1 MFPRC
6 SRGVPAEFPRC
17 SRLLAWHSRLVPDS
31 FPTRSRGMHVRV
43 CYELHCVVTSVC
55 IGKRRGRAARSAFTL
70 RALSYPNISHSIVLL
85 PPLSSAAAQHTEGD
99 RVTPPATAAQ
109 RCLALPLSVPTQRNP
124 LERLAFRPSVG
135 GRSALFVLSQ
145 QRKAKAMGCR
155 ARLISRGREALWPTG
170 RKVGRTVVWLKV
182 GLACLPRC
190 ARNGNGRVPLKTR
203 ACATLRSAPL
213 AISSLW

>member
-1 MFPRC
+1 VFPTV
-6 SRGVPAEFPRC
+6 SVAFP
-17 SRLLAWHSRLVPDS
+17 WHSRP

-43 CYELHCVVTSVC
+43 RYELHCDDYVVTSVC

-85 PPLSSAAAQHTEGD
+85 PPLSSAAAQHTEAD

-124 LERLAFRPSVG
+124 LERLCLSACSGRPIGTV
-135 GRSALFVLSQ
+135 RSQ

-155 ARLISRGREALWPTG
+155 ARLISRFR
-170 RKVGRTVVWLKV
+170 
-182 GLACLPRC
+182 
-190 ARNGNGRVPLKTR
+190 
-203 ACATLRSAPL
+203 
-213 AISSLW
+213 

>member
-6 SRGVPAEFPRC
+6 SRGVPAVFPTV
-17 SRLLAWHSRLVPDS
+17 SVA
-31 FPTRSRGMHVRV
+31 FPTRSRLVPVACM
-43 CYELHCVVTSVC
+43 CECATNFTAYDYVVTSVC

-70 RALSYPNISHSIVLL
+70 RALSYPNISHSIILL
-85 PPLSSAAAQHTEGD
+85 PPLSSAAAQHTEAD

-155 ARLISRGREALWPTG
+155 ARLISRFR
-170 RKVGRTVVWLKV
+170 
-182 GLACLPRC
+182 
-190 ARNGNGRVPLKTR
+190 
-203 ACATLRSAPL
+203 
-213 AISSLW
+213 